1 MRFHFGVTIM
11 ANPGKET
18 LMQNQL
24 ELLLKL
30 QVIDY
35 DLGELERSKEYL
47 PDMMENLTRE
57 IEESKAKY
65 ETAVTDLEAAKVK
78 QGSLELEI
86 KTREGN
92 LQRFQQQMMSIKT
105 NKEYDALVA
114 EIDAVK
120 ADISNKET
128 ELLETIDVIG
138 VLEKTI
144 VEFNEK
150 AEQVKEN
157 NTRQLDILQ
166 QKIDSIGD
174 TTKVKKDER
183 EQITGMIP
191 RSVMSVY
198 ERVRKGKGGSAVV
211 AVKKRACGACYKA
224 LTPKKVQ
231 DIRKGEEI
239 LTCDNCGRM
248 LFWDDEESR

>member
-1 MRFHFGVTIM
+1 M
-11 ANPGKET
+11 ANPGKEII
-18 LMQNQL
+18 MQNQL

-47 PDMMENLTRE
+47 PDMMENLSRE
-57 IEESKAKY
+57 IEESQAKY
-65 ETAVTDLEAAKVK
+65 ETAVSDLEAARVK

-92 LQRFQQQMMSIKT
+92 LAKFQQQMMSIKT

-120 ADISNKET
+120 ADISSKET
-128 ELLETIDVIG
+128 ELLETIDLVG
-138 VLEKTI
+138 NLEKNI
-144 VEFNEK
+144 VEYKEK
-150 AEQVKEN
+150 LEQVKEN
-157 NTRQLDILQ
+157 NTRQLEILQ

-174 TTKVKKDER
+174 TTSAKKDER
-183 EQITGMIP
+183 QRITSTIP
-191 RSVMSVY
+191 RNIISVY

-211 AVKKRACGACYKA
+211 VVKRRACGACYKA

-231 DIRKGEEI
+231 EIRKAEAI